1 MAKKESTFFNML
13 ATLVTVTLVAST
25 ALGFVYE
32 LTKEPIAAARLARK
46 LEAINAVVETYEN
59 NPVDDMY
66 MIPTVD
72 GTDSL
77 ECYPAM
83 KNGAL
88 VGTAIRSYSRKG
100 YGGLIW
106 VMIGITPEATIFET
120 AVIEHKETPGL
131 GTKMS
136 EPAFK
141 DQFKGIDP
149 TQFEMKVTKDGGE
162 VDGITAATIS
172 SRAFCQAAQ
181 LAFDS
186 YEKGGNK

>member
-1 MAKKESTFFNML
+1 MAKKESTFINML
-13 ATLVTVTLVAST
+13 VTLVAVTLVAST

-46 LEAINAVVETYEN
+46 LEAIDAVVDAYDN

-66 MIPTVD
+66 KIPTVD

-77 ECYPAM
+77 ECYPAW
-83 KNGAL
+83 KDGTL
-88 VGTAIRSYSRKG
+88 VGTAVRSYSKKG

-106 VMIGITPEATIFET
+106 VMIGITPEAKISET
-120 AVIEHKETPGL
+120 AVVEHKETPGL

-136 EPAFK
+136 DPKFK

-149 TQFEMKVTKDGGE
+149 AQFNMKVVKDGGGI
-162 VDGITAATIS
+162 DAITAATIS
-172 SRAFCQAAQ
+172 SRAFCEAAQ

-186 YEKGGNK
+186 YEKGGQK